1 MNDQG
6 PRTYRPAEIR
16 SLDGHVPQRCTAGAL
31 LTRQGKL
38 LLERRPDDARVYA
51 GVWDFPG
58 GHVEHGETPELALLR
73 EMEEELSIVP
83 RRFFL
88 AAVQDDLEPAS
99 GIFYRHFVYIV
110 ESWDGEMVQHEGRV
124 IRWVRYEEALRLER
138 LNPLAGSALRDV
150 LDKGWLPG

>member
-1 MNDQG
+1 MNDHG

-16 SLDGHVPQRCTAGAL
+16 PVDGHVPQRCTAGAL

-73 EMEEELSIVP
+73 EMEEELSIIP

-88 AAVQDDLEPAS
+88 AAVQDDLEPVS

-110 ESWDGEMVQHEGRV
+110 ESWDGEMVQREGRV
-124 IRWVRYEEALRLER
+124 NRWVRYEEALRLER
-138 LNPLAGSALRDV
+138 LNPLTGSALRDV

>member
-110 ESWDGEMVQHEGRV
+110 ESWDGEMVQREGRV
-124 IRWVRYEEALRLER
+124 NRWVRYEEALRLER

-150 LDKGWLPG
+150 LDRGWLPG

>member
-6 PRTYRPAEIR
+6 PRSYRPAKIR
-16 SLDGHVPQRCTAGAL
+16 PVDGHVPQRCTAGAL

-110 ESWDGEMVQHEGRV
+110 ESWDGEMVQREGRV
-124 IRWVRYEEALRLER
+124 NRWVRYEEALRLER

-150 LDKGWLPG
+150 LDRGWLPG